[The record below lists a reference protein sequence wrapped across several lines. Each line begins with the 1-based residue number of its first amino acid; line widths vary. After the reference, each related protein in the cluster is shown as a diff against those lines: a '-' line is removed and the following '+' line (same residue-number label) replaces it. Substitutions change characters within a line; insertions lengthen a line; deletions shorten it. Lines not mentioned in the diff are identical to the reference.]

1 MLPKKYLQRIESF
14 LTKEDLEQ
22 TLKGYGDERVCSFR
36 VNTLKSTKDEVES
49 FLYTSNISFT
59 KVSFL
64 PSAYII
70 GKGDEYVLK

>member
-22 TLKGYGDERVCSFR
+22 TLRGYSDDRVCSFR
-36 VNTLKSTKDEVES
+36 INTLKSTENEVES
-49 FLYTSNISFT
+49 FLYTRGIFFT

-64 PSAYII
+64 PFSYTIE
-70 GKGDEYVLK
+70 KQDEYALK